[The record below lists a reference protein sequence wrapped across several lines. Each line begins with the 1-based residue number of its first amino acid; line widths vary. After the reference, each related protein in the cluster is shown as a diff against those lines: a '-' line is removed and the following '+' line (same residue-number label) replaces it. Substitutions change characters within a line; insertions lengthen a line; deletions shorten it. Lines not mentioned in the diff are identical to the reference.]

1 MDGNY
6 QFGIE
11 EELFLA
17 DAVTRATPDERSLRA
32 FHTAVH
38 DQYPEVERELMQ
50 SQIEIASP
58 PATSVDEARTYLGRL
73 RSGISQIATDHS
85 ILLLASGTHPLAH
98 WSSQQN
104 TEKPRYEA
112 LTQEM
117 QMVARR
123 NHVCGMHVHVE
134 VPQSVDRIDL
144 MNRLVTYLPPLLA
157 LSASSPFWQG
167 RNTGLSA
174 YRLSIWGELPR
185 TGLPEIF
192 ADTEDY
198 ERFVDLMVRTGAIKD
213 ASFLWW
219 AIRPSRKYPTLE
231 LRVADSCTS
240 LDTSIAIAALYRCL
254 VRYAVRNPSVD
265 KGLTGASRAIVTE
278 NLWRAQR
285 YGVRASFIDEH
296 QNRAISCA
304 EFLRTLTDQLAEDA
318 DELGCLSEIE
328 RAADIVTRGTSADC
342 QIAIADSAS
351 GDSLM
356 PVVDWIART
365 TKENSD

>member
-1 MDGNY
+1 MGDNY

-17 DAVTRATPDERSLRA
+17 DAVTRATPNQSLDA
-32 FHTAVH
+32 FHADVH
-38 DQYPEVERELMQ
+38 RQFPEVERELMQ

-58 PATSVDEARTYLGRL
+58 PSTSFDEARKYLGGL
-73 RSGISQIATDHS
+73 RSGIAEIAMKHGM
-85 ILLLASGTHPLAH
+85 LLLASGTHPLAH

-104 TEKPRYEA
+104 TDKPRYEA
-112 LTQEM
+112 VTQEM

-134 VPQSVDRIDL
+134 VPGSSDPIDL
-144 MNRLVTYLPPLLA
+144 MNRLMPYLPLLLA

-167 RNTGLSA
+167 RNTGLAA
-174 YRLSIWGELPR
+174 YRLSVWGELPR
-185 TGLPEIF
+185 TGLPETF
-192 ADTEDY
+192 ADTDEY

-254 VRYAVRNPSVD
+254 VRFAVRNPD
-265 KGLTGASRAIVTE
+265 LNKGLTGASRAIVTE

-285 YGVRASFIDEH
+285 YGVRATFIDEH
-296 QNRAISCA
+296 QSRAIPCA
-304 EFLRTLTDQLAEDA
+304 EFLRTLTGQLAEDA
-318 DELGCLSEIE
+318 DALGCLSEIE
-328 RAADIVTRGTSADC
+328 RATDIVTSGTSADC
-342 QIAIADSAS
+342 QIAIADDAS
-351 GDSLM
+351 GDPLI

-365 TKENSD
+365 TKANSD

>member
-17 DAVTRATPDERSLRA
+17 DAVTRATPERSLSA
-32 FHTAVH
+32 FHAAVH

-58 PATSVDEARTYLGRL
+58 PATSFDEARKYLGRL
-73 RSGISQIATDHS
+73 RSGIAEIAMKHGM
-85 ILLLASGTHPLAH
+85 LLLASGTHPLAH

-104 TEKPRYEA
+104 TDKPRYEA
-112 LTQEM
+112 VTQEM

-134 VPQSVDRIDL
+134 VPESVDRIDL
-144 MNRLVTYLPPLLA
+144 MNRLVPYLPLLLA

-167 RNTGLSA
+167 RNTGLAA
-174 YRLSIWGELPR
+174 YRLCVWGELPR

-219 AIRPSRKYPTLE
+219 AIRPSRKYPTIE

-254 VRYAVRNPSVD
+254 VRYAVRTPELN

-285 YGVRASFIDEH
+285 YGIRADFIDGR
-296 QNRAISCA
+296 QNRAIRCS
-304 EFLRTLTDQLAEDA
+304 EFLRTLMGQLAEDA

-351 GDSLM
+351 GDPLI
-356 PVVDWIART
+356 PVVDWIAQT
-365 TKENSD
+365 TKANSD